1 MKVLTRVSPP
11 VDPAAD
17 DELAL
22 ALAATPWSVR
32 RARGPGARPALE
44 LYEAGRLADI
54 IVASPVAPQILRGAR
69 RSRRGGQV
77 LGLAWG
83 RLPADGQGV
92 SVAFARNWPRPETVR
107 AEIVE
112 AAGLAWF
119 AIVAGR
125 FTAVSAAHRHG
136 RDRFRL
142 QAGPLW

>member
-1 MKVLTRVSPP
+1 MKVLAPLCPP

-17 DELAL
+17 DELVM
-22 ALAATPWSVR
+22 ALAARPWSVR
-32 RARGPGARPALE
+32 RARGPGGRPALE

-54 IVASPVAPQILRGAR
+54 IVASTVAPQILRGAR
-69 RSRRGGQV
+69 RSCCAGQMFS
-77 LGLAWG
+77 LAWG

-92 SVAFARNWPRPETVR
+92 SVAFARNWPRPATVP

-119 AIVAGR
+119 AIAAGR
-125 FTAVSAAHRHG
+125 FASVSAVYGDG
-136 RDRFRL
+136 RDRLRF